1 MTVRVT
7 EDCRVAYEGG
17 VHVLAE
23 GEEVPGGEF
32 ANYLLATG
40 APVESTEDAPA
51 QPEQADQSGV
61 PRPPVNAAK
70 ADWVAH
76 VADLHGLDHGEVEQL
91 TKPALIELADTPPE
105 VPDAAPVGESQ

>member
-40 APVESTEDAPA
+40 APVASTED
-51 QPEQADQSGV
+51 QPQQVEQTGV
-61 PRPPVNAAK
+61 PRPAVNAAK

-76 VADLHGLDHGEVEQL
+76 VADLHGLDHDEVNQL
-91 TKPALIELADTPPE
+91 TKPALIELADSPPE
-105 VPDAAPVGESQ
+105 APNAAPTGESV